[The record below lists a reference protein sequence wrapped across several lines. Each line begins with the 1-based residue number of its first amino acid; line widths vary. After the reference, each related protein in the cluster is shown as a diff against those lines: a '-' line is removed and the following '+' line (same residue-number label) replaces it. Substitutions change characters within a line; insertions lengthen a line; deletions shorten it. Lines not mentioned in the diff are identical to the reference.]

1 MLLPVIRVSTC
12 RASSRPLAY
21 RCTEQV
27 ALHFCSEFKSGKAVS
42 NGRPDVVLLKYV
54 VANDLCMCVGGERK
68 RQGDRSSIIMG
79 YSRHSSICV

>member
-21 RCTEQV
+21 RCTEQA
-27 ALHFCSEFKSGKAVS
+27 ALHLQTFKSGKAVS

-79 YSRHSSICV
+79 YSRHSSIYV